1 MGKRV
6 SKLRKKQKVYSKI
19 LSKVGGVE
27 WNDRSTVRKYTS
39 IEWFVMR

>member
-27 WNDRSTVRKYTS
+27 SGRVEK
-39 IEWFVMR
+39 EGVE